1 MITFE
6 QSEEFLPEQH
16 QVAYAQSLMPPMNKN
31 LPFDATLP
39 HISSHK
45 LKQDRKLKFK
55 MQKQS
60 KTMEID

>member
-1 MITFE
+1 M
-6 QSEEFLPEQH
+6 
-16 QVAYAQSLMPPMNKN
+16 AYTQSLMPPMNQN

-45 LKQDRKLKFK
+45 EKQNRKLKFK

-60 KTMEID
+60 KTMELEEEFNETVS